1 MDEKSAD
8 DWRKRIHGRLGEI
21 ESFHIGYFDA
31 MLFADDPA
39 ARDEEDGGE
48 PIEDTGFSEFRDISP
63 ELWESSVAD
72 CDWFLAHPMV
82 ARALSDES
90 DLRYKAGTH
99 LWYTRQGHGTGF
111 WEEGEWPG
119 LAGEILL
126 ERAEALQEVSLYL
139 GEDGLVYGL

>member
-1 MDEKSAD
+1 
-8 DWRKRIHGRLGEI
+8 
-21 ESFHIGYFDA
+21 
-31 MLFADDPA
+31 
-39 ARDEEDGGE
+39 
-48 PIEDTGFSEFRDISP
+48 
-63 ELWESSVAD
+63 
-72 CDWFLAHPMV
+72 MV